1 MIISFYEEYPTKENL
16 EKLNLI
22 KFPTKLY
29 LAAHSLK
36 EFKKYKRKIKSRYI
50 EEIAYWPLLTKNEG
64 YWFSAFTKRKALK
77 RTINELKNTKVPIM
91 WDAELPTHPNPLLY
105 LTQLFNFLS
114 NRKLINNFVKNHKK
128 IYVAEYFF
136 INNRLEKLFRFLCL
150 NFPPKNNLF
159 PMRMAYSSLHDFGKT
174 LMEDEIKKGKQEF
187 KDNFILAYGTL
198 ATGEE
203 SSHKEISF
211 KLLKRDLDLAK
222 KYNVKEVVLYR
233 LGGLNK
239 KYIKIL
245 KQYQ

>member
-22 KFPTKLY
+22 NFPTKLY
-29 LAAHSLK
+29 LAAHSFK
-36 EFKKYKRKIKSRYI
+36 EFKKYKKQIKSKYVK
-50 EEIAYWPLLTKNEG
+50 EIAYWPLLTKKEG

-77 RTINELKNTKVPIM
+77 RTISELKNTKVPVM

-105 LTQLFNFLS
+105 LTQLFNFFP

-128 IYVAEYFF
+128 IYIAEYFF
-136 INNRLEKLFRFLCL
+136 VNNRLEHLFRFLCL
-150 NFPPKNNLF
+150 NFAPKKNLF
-159 PMRMAYSSLHDFGKT
+159 PMRMAYSSLHDFGT
-174 LMEDEIKKGKQEF
+174 FLMNDEIKKGKQEF
-187 KDNFILAYGTL
+187 KDNFIVAYGTL
-198 ATGEE
+198 ASGEDGQ
-203 SSHKEISF
+203 HREISL

-222 KYNVKEVVLYR
+222 KHNVNEVVLYR

-245 KQYQ
+245 KKY